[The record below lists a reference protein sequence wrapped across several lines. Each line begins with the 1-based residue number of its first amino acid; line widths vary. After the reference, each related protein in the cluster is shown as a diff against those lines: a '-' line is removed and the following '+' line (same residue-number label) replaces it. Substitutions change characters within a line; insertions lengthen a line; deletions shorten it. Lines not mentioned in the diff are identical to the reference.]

1 MIGFIILMIHNY
13 YKGIIKKKLITE
25 TDSFLFG
32 SIIELF
38 LEFIILGFIESF

>member
-1 MIGFIILMIHNY
+1 MTIEEFMRDIAPKMRPGWIAMD
-13 YKGIIKKKLITE
+13 E